1 MTLTAAADCARCG
14 DEDGVAIGAGE
25 ATVKGPSFAIAHSI
39 SVVLAAGAAR
49 GLSSVMQMRPLVA
62 ACSSITPTSCMG
74 SKRISCSSIFRI
86 RSSTFTPASSAGLE
100 GDTPTTRHC
109 VGTVSD
115 VFTCSEQS
123 QTATHNH
130 AHAEN
135 GVPKHVG
142 HYDRPF
148 HLYVYL
154 EAQRCIELFVHLDT
168 DFFTAH
174 GQAIEDPL
182 WLVDRSTAS
191 LYIV

>member
-1 MTLTAAADCARCG
+1 MTLTAGCARCG
-14 DEDGVAIGAGE
+14 DGDGVAIGVGG
-25 ATVKGPSFAIAHSI
+25 ATVKGPSFAFAHSVSAVI
-39 SVVLAAGAAR
+39 AAGAAR
-49 GLSSVMQMRPLVA
+49 SLSIVMQMQPLVA
-62 ACSSITPTSCMG
+62 ACSSITPTSCMD
-74 SKRISCSSIFRI
+74 SKRISWSSIFRI

-109 VGTVSD
+109 VGTVSE
-115 VFTCSEQS
+115 VFTCSEQL

-142 HYDRPF
+142 HYDRPL

-154 EAQRCIELFVHLDT
+154 EAQRRIELLVHLDE

-182 WLVDRSTAS
+182 WPVDRSTTS
-191 LYIV
+191 YI